1 MKRIYTIMSLIF
13 AILFIITGCTAE
25 NFDSQSVIKWET
37 DFQRESLN
45 YTQDAE
51 TEKEADNELI
61 GVWCNYYE
69 LSMKE
74 SGGGTEEQFR
84 EKVNEMFSVS
94 KKVGV
99 NTVFVQVRPFCD
111 AFYKSEL
118 FPWSEYITGVQGKD
132 PGYDPLEIMVEEAK
146 KLELQIHGWINPYR
160 VSYKTD
166 INALSENNP
175 AKKMYEENPDSVY
188 ISDSGIFLNPANE
201 KAKKLVIDGVKELLN
216 YDIDG
221 IHMDDYFYPSSDEKI
236 DNEEYENYTE
246 SGGTL
251 SLAQWR
257 RNQVSALVG
266 GIYSQIKS
274 IDPQVVF
281 GISPMGDIEKNYNSS
296 YVDLELWCSK
306 GGYLDYIM
314 PQLYYGFENATMP
327 FENTAKEWEK
337 LVSEESGV
345 KLYAGLALYK
355 CGLEDKYAGAE
366 SEKKDTG
373 RYEWINEDDIIS
385 RQISYLRELNYDG
398 IVLYSYKS
406 IANSSGDKYLQ
417 SEIEKIMGIL

>member
-1 MKRIYTIMSLIF
+1 MKRIYTIICVLF
-13 AILFIITGCTAE
+13 VILFIITGCTDE
-25 NFDSQSVIKWET
+25 NMDFEIEHNSQT
-37 DFQRESLN
+37 
-45 YTQDAE
+45 E
-51 TEKEADNELI
+51 TEQTQAPGHTGEEEGHELI

-74 SGGGTEEQFR
+74 SGGGTEEEFR
-84 EKVNEMFSVS
+84 EKVSEMFSVS

-118 FPWSEYITGVQGKD
+118 FPWSEYLTGVQGKD
-132 PGYDPLEIMVEEAK
+132 PGYDPLEIMIEEAR
-146 KLELQIHGWINPYR
+146 KLDLQIHGWINPYR

-175 AKKMYEENPDSVY
+175 ARKMYEENDDSVY

-221 IHMDDYFYPSSDEKI
+221 IHMDDYFYPDGDEKI
-236 DNEEYENYTE
+236 DSEEYEKYTG

-266 GIYSQIKS
+266 GIYSQIKVTAP
-274 IDPQVVF
+274 DVVF
-281 GISPMGDIEKNYNSS
+281 GISPMGDIEKNYNSI
-296 YVDLELWCSK
+296 YADLKLWCSK
-306 GGYLDYIM
+306 EGYVDYIM
-314 PQLYYGFENATMP
+314 PQLYYGFKNETMP
-327 FENTAKEWEK
+327 FEKTAQEWAE
-337 LVSEESGV
+337 LLPEESKV

-355 CGLEDKYAGAE
+355 CGLEDKYAGGE
-366 SEKKDTG
+366 SENKDTG

-385 RQISYLRELNYDG
+385 RQIDYLRELNYDG
-398 IVLYSYKS
+398 MVFYSYKS
-406 IANSSGDKYLQ
+406 VANSSQDKHLQ

>member
-1 MKRIYTIMSLIF
+1 MKRIYTIISAVFLLLLIV
-13 AILFIITGCTAE
+13 TGCTAE
-25 NFDSQSVIKWET
+25 KNDSEQVVGRET
-37 DFQRESLN
+37 GIEKSETAP
-45 YTQDAE
+45 YTE
-51 TEKEADNELI
+51 NSEKEENELI

-74 SGGGTEEQFR
+74 SGGGTEEKFR
-84 EKVNEMFSVS
+84 EKVKDMFSLS
-94 KKVGV
+94 KEKGV
-99 NTVFVQVRPFCD
+99 NAVFVQVRPFCD
-111 AFYKSEL
+111 AFYKSKL

-160 VSYKTD
+160 VSYKND
-166 INALSENNP
+166 INALSEDNP
-175 AKKMYEENPDSVY
+175 ARKMYEENPDSVY
-188 ISDSGIFLNPANE
+188 ISDGGIFLNPANE

-221 IHMDDYFYPSSDEKI
+221 IHMDDYFYPGSDEKI
-236 DNEEYENYTE
+236 DGEEYNKYTE
-246 SGGTL
+246 SGGKL

-266 GIYSQIKS
+266 GIYAQIKS
-274 IDPQVVF
+274 IAPDVVF

-296 YVDLELWCSK
+296 YADLALWCS
-306 GGYLDYIM
+306 GEGYIDYVM
-314 PQLYYGFENATMP
+314 PQLYYGFENSSKP
-327 FENTAKEWEK
+327 FEETADEWKK
-337 LVSEESGV
+337 LVPEESDV

-373 RYEWINEDDIIS
+373 RYEWINKDDIIS
-385 RQISYLRELNYDG
+385 RQISCVRELDYDG
-398 IVLYSYKS
+398 VVLYSYKS
-406 IANSSGDKYLQ
+406 VANNSGDKHLQ
-417 SEIEKIMGIL
+417 AEIEKIMGIL